1 MSKLLKQHQEK
12 IAMSCGGGELGYTSE
27 PHESRIKVEWFY
39 ERQFTTATNIFLPL
53 PYKKR
58 GCGLRQISACSLFL
72 EISTKNEYVKID
84 NPNGGLCPRH
94 ERGSPLPSK
103 C

>member
-1 MSKLLKQHQEK
+1 
-12 IAMSCGGGELGYTSE
+12 MSCGGGELGYTSE

-58 GCGLRQISACSLFL
+58 GCGLRQISARSLFL
-72 EISTKNEYVKID
+72 EISTKNEYVKFD
-84 NPNGGLCPRH
+84 NPNGDFVLATREILRH
-94 ERGSPLPSK
+94 LQNVKNPLEYP
-103 C
+103 